1 MSLLLDCPSL
11 VIRTFLSSLY
21 REGTLHWG
29 VLSPA
34 FKKRKEGQNA
44 LLASAA
50 LQSAFKVINMPKWYV
65 LE

>member
-1 MSLLLDCPSL
+1 
-11 VIRTFLSSLY
+11 VIRTFLSSWY